1 MIRECFARR
10 FTRELLAKHSCL
22 YLSWL
27 FIFQSYAGHMHHFA
41 GCLVASYPQKLFC
54 LQLFESSHTL
64 SITQPLQLNPTINTW
79 YKRLNKITIKF
90 GIELKPTKHIVVNYN
105 FTLMIIFFLI
115 FNKIEWV
122 VIFILFIFLETC
134 GEFYWVYVIVSFSF
148 FNFIVCYY

>member
-1 MIRECFARR
+1 MFCEKVYPRV
-10 FTRELLAKHSCL
+10 TRETQLSLSILTLHIPVICRAYASFCRMLSRELPAKTLL
-22 YLSWL
+22 
-27 FIFQSYAGHMHHFA
+27 
-41 GCLVASYPQKLFC
+41 
-54 LQLFESSHTL
+54 SSIVWVFTYSL